1 MGCSALYNLTEL
13 GFRDSLLL
21 ERKTLGSAA
30 TGRSVAILRTH
41 YSNEVCVRMALKSRQ
56 IIDDFRNVTGHSGG
70 FVRTGYLFLVGKGQE
85 EGMRNNLAIAQAIG
99 VNTWELSMQE
109 ATDMFPLFDFD
120 GVTAAAYEP
129 DSGYADSS
137 AVTFGFARAARSS
150 GARIQLGTNV
160 TSIVVEHERVVAV
173 LTESGERI
181 DTGRVIITAGAWAR
195 ELITQVGA
203 DLPISWVRH
212 QVIKV
217 RRPLHL
223 LPSHPTVGDLPNA
236 LSLRPDSNDLTL
248 IALRED
254 PADMNNYNPGVDSLV
269 VADAMDRTVKRL
281 PPMQEAGWDGGWSG
295 IFTVTPDWHPVIDA
309 VPGVDG
315 LYCAVGFS
323 GHGFKLS
330 PAVGRAIAEMS
341 VNGRTNS
348 FDIDPLRFT
357 RFKEGL
363 LVRSSYGPTVFA

>member
-1 MGCSALYNLTEL
+1 MGCSALCNLAEL
-13 GFRDSLLL
+13 GFPNSLLL
-21 ERKTLGSAA
+21 ERKTLGSSA

-41 YSNEVCVRMALKSRQ
+41 YSNEVCVRMALKNRE
-56 IIDDFRNVTGHSGG
+56 IIADFQNVTGHSGG

-85 EGMRNNLAIAQAIG
+85 DGMRNNLGIAQAIG
-99 VNTWELSMQE
+99 VNTWELSMHQ
-109 ATDMFPLFDFD
+109 AADMFPLFDFD

-137 AVTFGFARAARSS
+137 AVTIGFAQAARSS
-150 GARIQLGTNV
+150 GAQIKLGTNV
-160 TSIVVEHERVVAV
+160 ISIVVEHGRVVAV

-181 DTGRVIITAGAWAR
+181 NTGRVIITAGAWAR

-203 DLPISWVRH
+203 NLPISWVRH

-236 LSLRPDSNDLTL
+236 LSLRPDSSDLTL

-269 VADAMDRTVKRL
+269 VTDAMDRTAKRI
-281 PPMQEAGWDGGWSG
+281 PHMQEAGWDGGWSG

-330 PAVGRAIAEMS
+330 PAVGLAIAEMS

-348 FDIDPLRFT
+348 FDIDPLRFV
-357 RFKEGL
+357 RFNEGL
-363 LVRSSYGPTVFA
+363 LVRSSYGPNVFA

>member
-1 MGCSALYNLTEL
+1 
-13 GFRDSLLL
+13 
-21 ERKTLGSAA
+21 
-30 TGRSVAILRTH
+30 
-41 YSNEVCVRMALKSRQ
+41 MALKSRE
-56 IIDDFRNVTGHSGG
+56 IIVDFQNVTGHAGG

-85 EGMRNNLAIAQAIG
+85 EGMRNNIGIAQAIG
-99 VNTWELSMQE
+99 VNTRELSIQQ
-109 ATDMFPLFDFD
+109 AGDMFPHFDFY

-137 AVTFGFARAARSS
+137 AVTIGFARAARSN
-150 GARIQLGTNV
+150 GAQIKLGTNV
-160 TSIVVEHERVVAV
+160 TSVVVEHGRVVAV
-173 LTESGERI
+173 LTQSGERI
-181 DTGRVIITAGAWAR
+181 NTARVIITAGAWAR

-203 DLPISWVRH
+203 NLPISWIRH
-212 QVIKV
+212 QVITV

-254 PADMNNYNPGVDSLV
+254 PTDLDDYNPGVDSFV

-281 PPMQEAGWDGGWSG
+281 PRMQEAGWDGGWSG

-330 PAVGRAIAEMS
+330 PAVGRAIAEMC
-341 VNGRTNS
+341 VNGRANS

-357 RFKEGL
+357 RFDEGVL
-363 LVRSSYGPTVFA
+363 LRSAYGPTVFA